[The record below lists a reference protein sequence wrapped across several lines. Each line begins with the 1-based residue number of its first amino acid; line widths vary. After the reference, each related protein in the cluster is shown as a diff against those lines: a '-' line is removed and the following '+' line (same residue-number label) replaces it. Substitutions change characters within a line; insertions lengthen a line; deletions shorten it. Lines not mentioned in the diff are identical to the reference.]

1 MTEMIKREVPGYYVF
16 HFGEEVGGIGSGDM
30 AKEHSTWLANT
41 FHCAIALDRGG
52 YRDIITHQGG
62 RMTASTAFADS
73 LAASLNHSGPF
84 LYGPSDRGIYTDTA
98 EYSDA
103 IGECTN
109 VSVGYHR
116 AHSEDET
123 LDCDHVLA
131 LLESFCSVRI
141 GDLAIVRKA
150 GEDDRPVSR
159 YVEWSDWDDLTDTDL
174 TLPAVDMHPTTD
186 TYSTEEMAELLDDRS
201 DDRSLYLWPEY
212 GDVQAAL
219 RRYRQ

>member
-1 MTEMIKREVPGYYVF
+1 
-16 HFGEEVGGIGSGDM
+16 
-30 AKEHSTWLANT
+30 
-41 FHCAIALDRGG
+41 
-52 YRDIITHQGG
+52 
-62 RMTASTAFADS
+62 
-73 LAASLNHSGPF
+73 
-84 LYGPSDRGIYTDTA
+84 
-98 EYSDA
+98 
-103 IGECTN
+103 

-159 YVEWSDWDDLTDTDL
+159 YVDWSDWPYDVDDL
-174 TLPAVDMHPTTD
+174 TLPAVDVHPTTD
-186 TYSTEEMAELLDDRS
+186 TYSTEEMAELIDDRN